1 VLALDA
7 SALMDRFTVLSRS
20 RVYRGCGMR
29 VAWTMQVGHQAG
41 EWRPHWERMLRQ
53 LAGVV
58 PADWTVLVMADRGLY
73 AAWLY
78 RAIQANGWH
87 PFLRVKK
94 ALSFRAEGEEADA
107 EHWGASEED
116 GARVERERRME

>member
-1 VLALDA
+1 
-7 SALMDRFTVLSRS
+7 
-20 RVYRGCGMR
+20 MR
-29 VAWTMQVGHQAG
+29 VAWTMQAGHQAG

>member
-1 VLALDA
+1 MAASLGTDA
-7 SALMDRFTVLSRS
+7 AS
-20 RVYRGCGMR
+20 
-29 VAWTMQVGHQAG
+29 
-41 EWRPHWERMLRQ
+41 Q
-53 LAGVV
+53 LAEVV

-78 RAIQANGWH
+78 QAIQANGWH

-116 GARVERERRME
+116 GARVERARRME